1 MSLCGS
7 YQFPLTVEHILSHL
21 SFVDASVLSFEDCE
35 GTVSI
40 SKDTLEMISIDVI
53 DFTFSMLLTFI
64 VDLSVVLG
72 TIIVFN
78 G

>member
-1 MSLCGS
+1 M
-7 YQFPLTVEHILSHL
+7 

-53 DFTFSMLLTFI
+53 DFAFSVLLPFL
-64 VDLSVVLG
+64 VDLSRVL
-72 TIIVFN
+72 
-78 G
+78 